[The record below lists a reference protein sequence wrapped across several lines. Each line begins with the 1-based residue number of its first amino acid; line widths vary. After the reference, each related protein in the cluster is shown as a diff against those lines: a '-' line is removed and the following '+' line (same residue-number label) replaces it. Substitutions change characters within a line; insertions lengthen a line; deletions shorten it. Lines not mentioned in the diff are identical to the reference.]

1 MEGNR
6 ARAPPPSSWRPLPSE
21 YSSAAATGAPA
32 VAVTE
37 STEIA
42 PGARFYVGK
51 FARKLQAYMKL
62 KRRIEYRAYP
72 WFCNCRTP
80 ECVFC
85 ALTQRCLLKYLR
97 VEGPDPPTP
106 QTKPSPATPLP
117 SPATPPLDKRER
129 SLALP
134 RVLQRA
140 ANLAGRELRQPG
152 GVQHER
158 LGVYLEAEAEELSD
172 RTTGEFHSEA
182 GSVAHGTGGH
192 GGSGDGSGGGA
203 GRREAQK
210 QHKEV
215 KARQSAQEAARND
228 GGRPSRPCFN
238 GGSRPHAAMPEEKRR
253 RIASSGQVE
262 LADPLAYH
270 VDEPPPE
277 QQQRQRAAATPV
289 ATEEAAGFRR
299 TTSPLNR
306 TSRRRRRKAKDESDA
321 VSSGWCPPEH
331 CEAVRPA
338 DGTGGM
344 G

>member
-1 MEGNR
+1 ME
-6 ARAPPPSSWRPLPSE
+6 L
-21 YSSAAATGAPA
+21 
-32 VAVTE
+32 
-37 STEIA
+37 
-42 PGARFYVGK
+42 GK
-51 FARKLQAYMKL
+51 FARNYQAYVKL
-62 KRRIEYRAYP
+62 KRRVEGRAHA
-72 WFCNCRTP
+72 WFCNCRAP
-80 ECVFC
+80 ECCFC
-85 ALTQRCLLKYLR
+85 ALTQRVLLRHLR
-97 VEGPDPPTP
+97 GESEGTVTP

-117 SPATPPLDKRER
+117 SPATPPPDERER

-253 RIASSGQVE
+253 RIASSGQVD

-277 QQQRQRAAATPV
+277 QQQRQQAAATPV

>member
-1 MEGNR
+1 MDREAPHFIRQGYLSLHSFAQLRPVSRSFAEPSWCRNQAFLSARFAWR
-6 ARAPPPSSWRPLPSE
+6 ATEPEPPPSSWRPLPSE

-32 VAVTE
+32 VAVME

-62 KRRIEYRAYP
+62 KRRIEGRAYA

-80 ECVFC
+80 ECKIC

-97 VEGPDPPTP
+97 GEGPDPPTP

-117 SPATPPLDKRER
+117 SPATPPLDERER

-182 GSVAHGTGGH
+182 GSIAHGTGGH
-192 GGSGDGSGGGA
+192 GGSSDGSGGGG

-215 KARQSAQEAARND
+215 KARQSAQ
-228 GGRPSRPCFN
+228 GG
-238 GGSRPHAAMPEEKRR
+238 GEK
-253 RIASSGQVE
+253 
-262 LADPLAYH
+262 
-270 VDEPPPE
+270 
-277 QQQRQRAAATPV
+277 
-289 ATEEAAGFRR
+289 
-299 TTSPLNR
+299 
-306 TSRRRRRKAKDESDA
+306 
-321 VSSGWCPPEH
+321 
-331 CEAVRPA
+331 
-338 DGTGGM
+338 
-344 G
+344 